1 MPLEDI
7 LVRIRA
13 QAQAAAAR
21 VIAEAEESAETRLQA
36 AREEADSAAASIVD
50 RASLDAQKAMT
61 VAEGRAQTLYR
72 QMVLQEKQE
81 LVSQVFDEALKKL
94 SGLPVDEY
102 RNLLMEAILGVASGR
117 EELVLG
123 SDDCGRM
130 GQEFLDS
137 LNRELKRRGKAGEV
151 TLSYAREPFG
161 GGFVLQ
167 KEGIATNV
175 TFPAILRK
183 VFDDLEIE
191 VARILFE

>member
-7 LVRIRA
+7 LVRIRDQA
-13 QAQAAAAR
+13 QAQAAR
-21 VIAEAEESAETRLQA
+21 VIAEAEENAEKRLQA
-36 AREEADSAAASIVD
+36 AREEADAAVARILD
-50 RASLDAQKAMT
+50 RTALDAQKAMN
-61 VAEGRAQTLYR
+61 VAEGRAQTRYR
-72 QMVLQEKQE
+72 QMVLQEKQK
-81 LVSQVFDEALKKL
+81 LVSQVFDDALKEL
-94 SGLPVDEY
+94 SGMPVDDY
-102 RNLLMEAILGVASGR
+102 RNLLREAILGVASGS
-117 EELVLG
+117 EELILG
-123 SDDCGRM
+123 SDDCNRI

-137 LNRELKRRGKAGEV
+137 LNRELKGRGKAGEV